1 MPRYRV
7 YGMTMATDHP
17 LSVPLPASDDPAD
30 LRFEVSET
38 APDEI
43 DVDRMAPTYAEGR
56 RQDGRPHF
64 AYHALGDRDV
74 VRLIGAMDFH
84 CWPDRIVCHLR
95 VAEHRYLI
103 EVALFGMVL
112 SLWLER
118 RGRLTLHGS
127 TVVVGDRAIA
137 FLSRQGGGKTST
149 VAAFVGAGPP
159 LRADD
164 LLVIARAEDRMVAEP
179 GYPQLRLWP
188 EQARHFVGT
197 AEGYLTFH
205 PAHDKRRVSLDE
217 RFGRFHAAPAVLGR
231 LYLLRRSDRP
241 DAGVV
246 TRRLPAREAA
256 IALVTH
262 SYLPREM
269 TPLGLQP
276 ARLAFIAD
284 MLRTVAVYELEVP
297 LGLDE
302 LPRVVSAIEADLPA

>member
-7 YGMTMATDHP
+7 YGTTLETEYP
-17 LSVPLPASDDPAD
+17 LSVPLPASDEPAA
-30 LRFEVSET
+30 LRIEVRDT
-38 APDEI
+38 APDRV
-43 DVDRMAPTYAEGR
+43 DVDGLAPTYAEGR
-56 RQDGRPHF
+56 REDGRPHF

-95 VAEHRYLI
+95 VPEHRYLV

-112 SLWLER
+112 SLWFER

-127 TVVVGDRAIA
+127 TVLVGDQAIA
-137 FLSRQGGGKTST
+137 FLARQGGGKTST
-149 VAAFVGAGPP
+149 VASFIAAGHP
-159 LRADD
+159 LLADD
-164 LLVIARAEDRMVAEP
+164 LLVLSRREDAVVAQP

-188 EQARHFVGT
+188 HQARHFAGT
-197 AEGYLTFH
+197 AEGYPTFH
-205 PAHDKRRVSLDE
+205 PAHDKRRVTLDE
-217 RFGRFHAAPAVLGR
+217 RFGRFHAAAAPLGR
-231 LYLLRRSDRP
+231 LYLLRRAEHP
-241 DAGVV
+241 DAAVLA
-246 TRRLPAREAA
+246 RRLPSREAA

-284 MLRTVAVYELEVP
+284 LLRTLDVCELEVP
-297 LGLDE
+297 QGLE
-302 LPRVVSAIEADLPA
+302 QLPRVVSAIEAAMTG